1 MSDAKPVNPPL
12 WLLAEL
18 TYRCPLQCPY
28 CSNPL
33 DFAAQE
39 NELTTAQ
46 WIDVFRQA
54 RAMGAVQ
61 LGFSGG
67 EPLVRKDLPELMGI
81 LQLRLRIIL
90 TDSQI
95 DHSAGLLN
103 LREGCPHHVWCTPEV
118 HDDLCTGFPVFPMLS
133 HWNGGLL
140 HHPIAPLSRFQV
152 RVCPGVHF
160 TAIPL
165 LSNAPPYSPYRDRP
179 LPGHNVA
186 LFIEEEGGKS
196 LLYAPGLGEPDDAI
210 LPWLERADVLLID
223 GTLWRDNELAA
234 TGVGHNTGKAMGH
247 LALSEEQGLAAL
259 LARLPAERKILIH
272 INNTNPIL
280 NEESP
285 ERQSLHQLGIEVSH
299 DGMVIAL

>member
-1 MSDAKPVNPPL
+1 
-12 WLLAEL
+12 
-18 TYRCPLQCPY
+18 
-28 CSNPL
+28 
-33 DFAAQE
+33 
-39 NELTTAQ
+39 
-46 WIDVFRQA
+46 
-54 RAMGAVQ
+54 
-61 LGFSGG
+61 
-67 EPLVRKDLPELMGI
+67 
-81 LQLRLRIIL
+81 
-90 TDSQI
+90 
-95 DHSAGLLN
+95 
-103 LREGCPHHVWCTPEV
+103 
-118 HDDLCTGFPVFPMLS
+118 
-133 HWNGGLL
+133 
-140 HHPIAPLSRFQV
+140 
-152 RVCPGVHF
+152 
-160 TAIPL
+160 PL

-280 NEESP
+280 NEASP

>member
-1 MSDAKPVNPPL
+1 MCFARRVP
-12 WLLAEL
+12 WA
-18 TYRCPLQCPY
+18 RC
-28 CSNPL
+28 S
-33 DFAAQE
+33 
-39 NELTTAQ
+39 
-46 WIDVFRQA
+46 
-54 RAMGAVQ
+54 
-61 LGFSGG
+61 S
-67 EPLVRKDLPELMGI
+67 
-81 LQLRLRIIL
+81 
-90 TDSQI
+90 
-95 DHSAGLLN
+95 
-103 LREGCPHHVWCTPEV
+103 
-118 HDDLCTGFPVFPMLS
+118 GFPAASRWCVKICRSLS
-133 HWNGGLL
+133 RNGGLI

-152 RVCPGVHF
+152 RVCPGVNF